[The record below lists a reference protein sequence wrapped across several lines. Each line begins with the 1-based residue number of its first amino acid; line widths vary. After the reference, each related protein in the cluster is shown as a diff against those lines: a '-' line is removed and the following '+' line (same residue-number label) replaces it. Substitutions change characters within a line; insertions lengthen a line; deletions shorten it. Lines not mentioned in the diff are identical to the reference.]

1 MKKRSKLI
9 QIVFGVPLLAVLVFA
24 IHSCS
29 DSKAAEHGGNA
40 LMATP
45 FVHPVQNSVDDWDEY
60 IGRFA
65 ASERVEVRSRVNGY
79 IESVNFKDG
88 DIVKKGEVLFVI
100 DQRPFYIELKQAEA
114 EKLRAEADLNRTT
127 SDYNRIESVKDSRAV
142 SLEEVEQRKQI
153 AKSSEAQL
161 MAANARLEQA
171 KLNLSYTEIKAPI
184 SGKISDD
191 FIDAGNYVTGGVA
204 NATPLTTI
212 VKINPIHFYFEGSEN
227 DFVNYNSNSNTPV
240 AVKLSTE
247 GEYSR
252 AGVLDFVDNEVN
264 RNTGTIRGRAVF
276 DNEDLKIE
284 SGMFGR
290 LRLMKGNSSAILI
303 PEEAISTNQSNK
315 VVYVIAEDS
324 TVHAKP
330 IKLGKLFKMKYRIVK
345 EGLTL
350 DDKIVTGN
358 LLKIRPGMKVAPSED
373 NFKIQQNTKSV
384 AYK

>member
-1 MKKRSKLI
+1 MKKKRKVM
-9 QIVFGVPLLAVLVFA
+9 QIMFGVPLLAIIAFTL
-24 IHSCS
+24 HSCS
-29 DSKAAEHGGNA
+29 DSKAAGHGNMA
-40 LMATP
+40 LLETP
-45 FVHPVQNSVDDWDEY
+45 FVHPIQDSVGNWDEY

-88 DIVKKGEVLFVI
+88 DIVKKGQVLFVI

-142 SLEEVEQRKQI
+142 SMEEVEQRKQI
-153 AKSSEAQL
+153 AKSAEAQL

-171 KLNLSYTEIKAPI
+171 RLNLSYTEVKAPI

-191 FIDAGNYVTGGVA
+191 FIDAGNYVTGGIA

-212 VKINPIHFYFEGSEN
+212 VKIAPIHFYFEGSEK
-227 DFVNYNSNSNTPV
+227 DFINQNSVSNTPV
-240 AVKLSTE
+240 TVKLSTE
-247 GEYSR
+247 DKYSR
-252 AGVLDFVDNEVN
+252 TGVMDFVDNEIN

-276 DNEDLKIE
+276 DNADLKIE

-290 LRLMKGNSSAILI
+290 LRLIKGNSSAILI
-303 PEEAISTNQSNK
+303 PEEAISTNQSDK

-324 TVHAKP
+324 TVHVKP
-330 IKLGKLFKMKYRIVK
+330 VKLGKLYKMKYRIVK
-345 EGLTL
+345 EGLTP
-350 DDKIVTGN
+350 DDRIVTGN
-358 LLKIRPGMKVAPSED
+358 LLKVRPGMKVAPSED
-373 NFKIQQNTKSV
+373 KSKVQQDSTSV